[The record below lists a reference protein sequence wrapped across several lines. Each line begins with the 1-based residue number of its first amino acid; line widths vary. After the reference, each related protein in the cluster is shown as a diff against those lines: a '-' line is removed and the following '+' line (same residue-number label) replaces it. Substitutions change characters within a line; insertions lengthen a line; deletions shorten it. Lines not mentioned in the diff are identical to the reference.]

1 VRCGRRFNKDC
12 LDECLI
18 VRALSGLC
26 VGLVLT
32 NSAGKVIWL
41 NPAAERALGLSGSNC
56 LDQPLNRMLKDPQLA
71 AFWQKAA
78 ETKGNLLA
86 DVRVRWPEQLVLKLN
101 ATRYIGDDGQEIG
114 RALLFCDVTA
124 EQAVQLTLSQ
134 AVAER
139 LLALTAGHMPPD
151 PVAHLTHQ
159 EVRILRLVGQ
169 GLRNDE
175 IAEQAHISA
184 STVRSH
190 LKSVYR
196 KLKLG
201 SRAEAVSYAIRN
213 HLV

>member
-1 VRCGRRFNKDC
+1 MPCGRWFNRDC
-12 LDECLI
+12 LEDCLI
-18 VRALSGLC
+18 ARALSGLC

-32 NSAGKVIWL
+32 NSSGKVIWV
-41 NPAAERALGLSGSNC
+41 NPAAERALGLSSTEC

-71 AFWQKAA
+71 AFWQEAA
-78 ETKGNLLA
+78 EAEGNLLA
-86 DVRVRWPEQLVLKLN
+86 DVVVRWPEQLVLKLN
-101 ATRYIGDDGQEIG
+101 ATRYVGEDGREIG

-124 EQAVQLTLSQ
+124 EQAVQVTLSQ

-139 LLALTAGHMPPD
+139 LLALTAGHMPPE
-151 PVAHLTHQ
+151 PVAQLTHQ

-175 IAEQAHISA
+175 IAERAHISS

-190 LKSVYR
+190 LNSVYR
-196 KLKLG
+196 KLELG
-201 SRAEAVSYAIRN
+201 SRTEADSYAIRN